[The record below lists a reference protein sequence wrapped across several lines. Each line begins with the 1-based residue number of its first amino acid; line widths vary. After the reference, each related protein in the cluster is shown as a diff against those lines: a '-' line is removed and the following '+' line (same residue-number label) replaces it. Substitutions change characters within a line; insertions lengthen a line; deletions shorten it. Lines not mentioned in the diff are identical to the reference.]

1 MRIRANRGWVALAL
15 TTVTAAWLVMGCATP
30 PPSPSPTARPTP
42 VITPD
47 PHLDDPATA
56 DAVFL
61 ALGSAGL
68 RLIANN
74 AVGGTDDSPLVKR
87 INATFLGWP
96 LAVSEYRTSA
106 ALAKLTDWPADA
118 RPDQGQPP
126 VSIAGLNILVEWGP
140 TTGSEP
146 PAPSGRQVK
155 GLRDLAATLDVLL
168 SPLRVRSV
176 VTVPGVVADPAFGSS
191 AGPSA
196 ATSPAGEATRAP

>member
-1 MRIRANRGWVALAL
+1 MRNRGNRGRVGLAL
-15 TTVTAAWLVMGCATP
+15 TMVVTAWLAAACATP
-30 PPSPSPTARPTP
+30 VPSASPTVRPTP

-68 RLIANN
+68 RLTANN
-74 AVGGTDDSPLVKR
+74 AIGGTDDSPLIKR
-87 INATFLGWP
+87 INATYLGWP
-96 LAVSEYRTSA
+96 LAVSQYRTSS

-126 VSIAGLNILVEWGP
+126 ITIVGLNILIEWGP

-146 PAPSGRQVK
+146 PTPSGPQLE
-155 GLRDLAATLDVLL
+155 GLRDMAATLDVLL
-168 SPLRVRSV
+168 SPLRARSV
-176 VTVPGVVADPAFGSS
+176 VTVPGVVAPS

-196 ATSPAGEATRAP
+196 GTSPAGEATPAP

>member
-1 MRIRANRGWVALAL
+1 MRNREHRGWVALAL
-15 TTVTAAWLVMGCATP
+15 TAVTAAWLGAACATP
-30 PPSPSPTARPTP
+30 VPSLAPTVRPTP

-68 RLIANN
+68 RLTANN
-74 AVGGTDDSPLVKR
+74 AVGGTDGSPLVKR
-87 INATFLGWP
+87 INATFMGWP

-106 ALAKLTDWPADA
+106 ALATLTDWPADA

-126 VSIAGLNILVEWGP
+126 VTIVGLNILIEWGP
-140 TTGSEP
+140 TTGAEP
-146 PAPSGRQVK
+146 PAPSGPQVQ
-155 GLRDLAATLDVLL
+155 GLRDMAAALDVLL
-168 SPLRVRSV
+168 SPLRARSV
-176 VTVPGVVADPAFGSS
+176 VTVPGVVLAAS

-196 ATSPAGEATRAP
+196 GTSPAGEATPPP

>member
-1 MRIRANRGWVALAL
+1 MRIRGNRGWVALAL
-15 TTVTAAWLVMGCATP
+15 TMVTAAWIAMGCAAP
-30 PPSPSPTARPTP
+30 PASPSPTVRPTP

-61 ALGSAGL
+61 GLGSAGL
-68 RLIANN
+68 RLTANN

-87 INATFLGWP
+87 INATFMGWP
-96 LAVSEYRTSA
+96 LAVSEFRTSA

-126 VSIAGLNILVEWGP
+126 VAIVGLNILIEWGP

-146 PAPSGRQVK
+146 PSPSGPQVE
-155 GLRDLAATLDVLL
+155 GLRAMAAALDALL
-168 SPLRVRSV
+168 SPLRARSV
-176 VTVPGVVADPAFGSS
+176 VAVPGVAAS
-191 AGPSA
+191 PSA
-196 ATSPAGEATRAP
+196 EPSAETSPTGEATPAP

>member
-1 MRIRANRGWVALAL
+1 MRNRGNLGWVALAL
-15 TTVTAAWLVMGCATP
+15 ATVTAAWLVAGCASP
-30 PPSPSPTARPTP
+30 PPSASPTVRPTP

-61 ALGSAGL
+61 ALGAAGL

-74 AVGGTDDSPLVKR
+74 AIGGTDDSPLVKR

-106 ALAKLTDWPADA
+106 ALAKLTDWPSDV

-126 VSIAGLNILVEWGP
+126 VTIVGLNILIEWGP

-146 PAPSGRQVK
+146 PAPSGPQVQ

-168 SPLRVRSV
+168 SPLRARSV
-176 VTVPGVVADPAFGSS
+176 VTVPGIVAPSE
-191 AGPSA
+191 GPSA
-196 ATSPAGEATRAP
+196 GTSPTGEATPAP

>member
-1 MRIRANRGWVALAL
+1 MRIRGNRGWATLTLTAVA
-15 TTVTAAWLVMGCATP
+15 TAWLVAACATP
-30 PPSPSPTARPTP
+30 VPSPTPTARPTP

-68 RLIANN
+68 RMTANN
-74 AVGGTDDSPLVKR
+74 AIGGTDDSPLVKR

-106 ALAKLTDWPADA
+106 ALAKLTEWPADA

-126 VSIAGLNILVEWGP
+126 VTIVGLNILIEWGP
-140 TTGSEP
+140 TTGAEP
-146 PAPSGRQVK
+146 PSPSGPQVQA
-155 GLRDLAATLDVLL
+155 LQAMAAALDALL
-168 SPLRVRSV
+168 SPLRARSV
-176 VTVPGVVADPAFGSS
+176 VTVPGVIAAS

-196 ATSPAGEATRAP
+196 GTSPAGEATPAP